1 MGPAHQV
8 VQVFPFLLQR
18 RIQAVVAAR
27 HQHQFLIA
35 SRTNLTDLVGE
46 FADFLIGQLLAVLNA
61 DTLQFAHDR
70 RIHRHRRHDQRSK
83 HIAFAGFIGADPAG
97 LKTLQRFKT
106 IRFVRFR
113 RGVEQ
118 RRLASRRRSRCETKQ
133 CFRLCLERA
142 RFAGQHQ

>member
-8 VQVFPFLLQR
+8 VEVFSFLFQR
-18 RIQAVVAAR
+18 RIQTIVAAW

-35 SRTNLTDLVGE
+35 PLTDLADLGSE
-46 FADFLIGQLLAVLNA
+46 FGDFFIGQLLAVFDA
-61 DTLQFAHDR
+61 DAFQFTHDR

-97 LKTLQRFKT
+97 LKSLQRFKT

-118 RRLASRRRSRCETKQ
+118 RRLASRRGSRCETKQ